1 MYRRFDSALAIA
13 IAHDHSL
20 YGISERS
27 KAVAAARRAA
37 AENREKALKESG
49 LGLPGFAT
57 LMETASTRYHE
68 DAEAMTHGRPPMHHP
83 VSYYLKIADSYRRAD
98 ARRDGND
105 RSGAA
110 VRRQAG

>member
-13 IAHDHSL
+13 LAHDHSL
-20 YGISERS
+20 YGVTERS
-27 KAVAAARRAA
+27 RAVAAARRAA

-68 DAEAMTHGRPPMHHP
+68 DAEAMTHGRPPLNHP
-83 VSYYLKIADSYRRAD
+83 VSYYLKISDSYRRAD
-98 ARRDGND
+98 ARRLPPSPDTTP
-105 RSGAA
+105 A
-110 VRRQAG
+110 RRCAG